1 MRGWQAFLLVLVA
14 ALVGLVTGARAIE
27 MAALALAVLLAIAA
41 LYRILLAGDVRSKR
55 QVSDTVIAWGDHF
68 VQKIT
73 LTNRAHLTIPAIRVA
88 DLSTLPDHPHGY
100 VTSLRARRSVTW
112 DVEIPCQQRGRY
124 RLGPVETHMSDP
136 LGLFPVKRL
145 VGAATSILVLP
156 RWVSLS
162 RCALRLDGLMS
173 GEARGR
179 RRGETPPSF
188 QSVREYAVG
197 DNISAIHWPASAR
210 SGQLMTKLFD
220 PEIQTTLWL
229 ALDLDGA
236 LPHDVEELLVT
247 VATSLSV
254 YGLQR
259 ANLRVGLVA
268 SGRHSVQLSSERG
281 RPHLYRIQ
289 ENLAEVRSGRE
300 VALDALLARV
310 DRRLGPGQV
319 FVLLTARG
327 PDVWG
332 AALNRLARKGVAAR
346 VIQVSDEP
354 EGWSVPAISLSTTL
368 ANPTQEA
375 ALIQQLECGVPSSGG
390 RWGQ

>member
-14 ALVGLVTGARAIE
+14 GLVGLATGARAIE
-27 MAALALAVLLAIAA
+27 MAALALAVLLAIAV
-41 LYRILLAGDVRSKR
+41 LYRTLLVGDVRSMR
-55 QVSDTVIAWGDHF
+55 RVSDTVIAWGDPF

-73 LTNRAHLTIPAIRVA
+73 LTNRARLSIPAIRVT

-124 RLGPVETHMSDP
+124 RLGPVEAHMSDP
-136 LGLFPVKRL
+136 LGLFPVSRL

-156 RWVSLS
+156 RWVPLS
-162 RCALRLDGLMS
+162 RCALRLDGFMP

-179 RRGETPPSF
+179 RRGESPPSF
-188 QSVREYAVG
+188 HSVREYAVG

-229 ALDLDGA
+229 ALDLDDD
-236 LPHDVEELLVT
+236 LPHDVEELVVT
-247 VATSLSV
+247 AATSLSV

-268 SGRHSVQLSSERG
+268 SGRTPVQLPSERG
-281 RPHLYRIQ
+281 KPHQYRIQ
-289 ENLAEVRSGRE
+289 EVLAEARSGRE
-300 VALDALLARV
+300 VALEELLARV
-310 DRRLGPGQV
+310 DRQFGPGQV

-332 AALNRLARKGVAAR
+332 ATLNRLARKGVAAR
-346 VIQVSDEP
+346 IIQVSDEP
-354 EGWSVPAISLSTTL
+354 EGWSVPAVALSPAFADP
-368 ANPTQEA
+368 ANEF
-375 ALIQQLECGVPSSGG
+375 ALIQRLEHGALSGG
-390 RWGQ
+390 D

>member
-14 ALVGLVTGARAIE
+14 GIVGLITGARAIE

-41 LYRILLAGDVRSKR
+41 LYRALLVGDVRSMR
-55 QVSDTVIAWGDHF
+55 QVSDTVIAWGDPF

-73 LTNRAHLTIPAIRVA
+73 LTNRARLSIPAIRVT
-88 DLSTLPDHPHGY
+88 DLSTLPDHPYGY

-136 LGLFPVKRL
+136 LGLFPVSRL

-156 RWVSLS
+156 RWVPLS
-162 RCALRLDGLMS
+162 RCALRLDGFMS

-268 SGRHSVQLSSERG
+268 SGRHSVQLPSERG
-281 RPHLYRIQ
+281 KPHQYHIQ
-289 ENLAEVRSGRE
+289 EVLADVRSGRE
-300 VALDALLARV
+300 VALEDVLARV
-310 DRRLGPGQV
+310 DRQLGPGQV
-319 FVLLTARG
+319 FVLLTAHG
-327 PDVWG
+327 PAVWG
-332 AALNRLARKGVAAR
+332 STLNRLTRKGVAAR

-354 EGWSVPAISLSTTL
+354 EGWSVATISLAPAL
-368 ANPTQEA
+368 VDPANEF
-375 ALIQQLECGVPSSGG
+375 ALIQQLEHGASSG
-390 RWGQ
+390 REV